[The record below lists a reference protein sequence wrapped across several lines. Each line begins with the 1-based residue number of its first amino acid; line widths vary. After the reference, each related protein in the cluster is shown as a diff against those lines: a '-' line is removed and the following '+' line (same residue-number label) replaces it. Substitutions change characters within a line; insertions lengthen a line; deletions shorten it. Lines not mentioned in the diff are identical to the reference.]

1 VTGNPL
7 TLLAVMCWLSGVRL
21 VSLGFLG
28 EMSTLYYQRS
38 GRRPYVV
45 ENAAPEQPPLRSIK
59 PAA

>member
-1 VTGNPL
+1 
-7 TLLAVMCWLSGVRL
+7 
-21 VSLGFLG
+21 
-28 EMSTLYYQRS
+28 MSTLYYQRS